1 VAQSTELLI
10 SKFALAIQFFTFLIV
25 LFLVL
30 SFCVYHVQPEQPEQ
44 PHELSRTTTSW
55 V

>member
-1 VAQSTELLI
+1 LI
-10 SKFALAIQFFTFLIV
+10 SKLALAVQFFTFLII

-30 SFCVYHVQPEQPEQ
+30 LFCVYRVQPEPD
-44 PHELSRTTTSW
+44 HELQRTTTSR

>member
-10 SKFALAIQFFTFLIV
+10 SKLALAVQFFTFLIV
-25 LFLVL
+25 LSLVL
-30 SFCVYHVQPEQPEQ
+30 SFCAYRVQPEPTEQ
-44 PHELSRTTTSW
+44 PHELSRTTTSR